1 MWSLKMKNELEIRK
15 ELANIEK
22 KSYEG
27 EPYSE
32 IKRVAMRAT
41 KGALEWVIEEKES
54 PLTG

>member
-22 KSYEG
+22 KSYER

-32 IKRVAMRAT
+32 IKRVTMQAA